1 MNAAELYK
9 LYLKHP
15 TICTDTRKITEG
27 CMFFAL
33 KGPNFNGN
41 AFAAD
46 AIKQGAAYAIIDEA
60 SYVSGEQTILT
71 NDVLLTLQQLATYHR
86 DQLNIPVIAIVGS
99 NGKTTTKELITAV
112 LSRQYRVHAT
122 PGNFN
127 NHIGLPLTLLQLQ
140 ASHQIAI
147 IEMGA
152 NHIGENA
159 TLCEIAKPTLGV
171 ITNNGKDHLEGFG
184 SIEGVAQS
192 NSELY
197 YYLLKHNGLAF
208 VNAHDEWLMRMASRL
223 SNKKTYAG
231 NYAGRNVHADYTAEA
246 SSVNPEIS
254 FRIGGDQTQI
264 VSILSGDYNFDNI
277 MAAIAFGLHFNMSYE
292 LIKLGIESYIPS
304 NNRSQIIRKEFNS
317 IFLDAYNANPSS
329 MEAALKNF
337 AQSPVKNKV
346 AILGDM
352 FELGAY
358 EAAEHAQM
366 IALAASL
373 KIDEVILVG
382 KAFEAQNKTDK
393 IKSFETTEEAKVYVQ
408 SKNYRGANF
417 FIKGSRGMRLETL
430 LDCIG

>member
-1 MNAAELYK
+1 
-9 LYLKHP
+9 
-15 TICTDTRKITEG
+15 
-27 CMFFAL
+27 
-33 KGPNFNGN
+33 
-41 AFAAD
+41 
-46 AIKQGAAYAIIDEA
+46 
-60 SYVSGEQTILT
+60 
-71 NDVLLTLQQLATYHR
+71 
-86 DQLNIPVIAIVGS
+86 
-99 NGKTTTKELITAV
+99 
-112 LSRQYRVHAT
+112 
-122 PGNFN
+122 
-127 NHIGLPLTLLQLQ
+127 
-140 ASHQIAI
+140 
-147 IEMGA
+147 
-152 NHIGENA
+152 
-159 TLCEIAKPTLGV
+159 
-171 ITNNGKDHLEGFG
+171 
-184 SIEGVAQS
+184 
-192 NSELY
+192 
-197 YYLLKHNGLAF
+197 
-208 VNAHDEWLMRMASRL
+208 MRMASRL

>member
-60 SYVSGEQTILT
+60 SYLSGEQTILT

-208 VNAHDEWLMRMASRL
+208 VNAHDEWLTRMASRL

-231 NYAGRNVHADYTAEA
+231 NHAGRNVHADYTAEA

-277 MAAIAFGLHFNMSYE
+277 MAAVAFGLHFNMSYE

-382 KAFEAQNKTDK
+382 KAFEAQNKTDT